1 MIYRRRLQ
9 RSREKR
15 IIQPAEKAEGL
26 GIASMAELGGDGHVR
41 EIEGREMLVESDD
54 TNARHE
60 LEGDWHGNEAQGM

>member
-1 MIYRRRLQ
+1 
-9 RSREKR
+9 
-15 IIQPAEKAEGL
+15 
-26 GIASMAELGGDGHVR
+26 MAELGGDGHVR